1 MPDYSS
7 PDFSSLGDLANI
19 YRQSQQRAQRE
30 QVLKG
35 LGQGAGPLDYGSAAK
50 QLLAA
55 GDTEGGLSLAKLAQQ
70 QFLSSPEHITQTET
84 ARARVAEQFAPKTVN
99 IKLADGTEVTA
110 QKSATGYEIPQI
122 RGMPAPDPNAPQP
135 PPGVDVKKWREQR
148 ATQLGNIDDKAVLE
162 ADKAVEAGTNAVQS
176 LTKALALNKTA
187 HAGPL
192 AGKAGYVGSLFGHQP
207 SIDTEVLSNTVTNQA
222 LENLRATFGG
232 NPTEGE
238 RKILLD
244 VQGAVTQAEPVRRE
258 IYQNALEAAQRRIA
272 FNKQNAEQMRGG
284 KYLLPEGQRN
294 PQQPA
299 AAPQQPQAAS
309 DTWKNK
315 ETITAARAN
324 PQQAISDAQAVI
336 AKNPATRDQVIQRLR
351 AVGIDPSPLMGAPTA
366 PDATGRAI
374 Y

>member
-1 MPDYSS
+1 MPDYGS
-7 PDFSSLGDLANI
+7 PDFSGIGDLANI
-19 YRQSQQRAQRE
+19 YRQSQARAARE

-70 QFLSSPEHITQTET
+70 QYLSSPEYITKAKT
-84 ARARVAEQFAPKTVN
+84 AEAEVAEKFAPKLQEFTDVNGNKFTVQ
-99 IKLADGTEVTA
+99 KGPKGFEV
-110 QKSATGYEIPQI
+110 PQVQ
-122 RGMPAPDPNAPQP
+122 GVPAPDPNAPQP

-162 ADKAVEAGTNAVQS
+162 ADKAVEAGTNAVTS
-176 LTKALALNKTA
+176 LNKALELNKTA

-192 AGKAGYVGSLFGHQP
+192 AGKAGYIGSLFGHQP

-244 VQGAVTQAEPVRRE
+244 VQGAVSQAAPVRE
-258 IYQNALEAAQRRIA
+258 KIYQNALEAAQRRIE
-272 FNKQNAEQMRGG
+272 FNKRNAEQMRGG

-294 PQQPA
+294 
-299 AAPQQPQAAS
+299 QQPQAATP
-309 DTWKNK
+309 DAWKNK
-315 ETITAARAN
+315 DTIKAARAN
-324 PQQAISDAQAVI
+324 EQQTLAEAQAVI
-336 AKNPATRDQVIQRLR
+336 AKNPAAREQVIQRLR
-351 AVGIDPSPLMGAPTA
+351 AVGINPAPLMADP
-366 PDATGRAI
+366 TGRAI